1 MDRSGTWKRISRN
14 WGLYL
19 LLLPALVLLI
29 LFAYKPMY
37 GVVIAF
43 KNYKNSLGI
52 LGSPWVD
59 PLFKN
64 FQRFFNS
71 YQCGTTIRNTLR
83 LTVYSLAVG
92 FPIPIILALMINQI
106 TAMRFR
112 RTFQTILYLPHFI
125 STVVMVGLLLI
136 WLSPS
141 SGLVGAFYR
150 LLGKEAPN
158 VMTSASGFPSIYV
171 WSDIWQHAGWDSI
184 VFLAALSSID
194 PTLYEAA
201 TVDGATRWQ
210 KMRYIDLPLLMA
222 TGEEH
227 GEHEQPHQRL
237 PAPEIPPGQG
247 VGRRNIDR
255 KADEGADHG
264 VQDGVAVAHP
274 DVGLVEQFLVA
285 VQCEA
290 YRHEPDVPARH
301 GRRVG
306 KGSDDDKPQGIQNQN
321 QQQEADQ
328 IEHHVKGH
336 VLGLAAHAV
345 PSVGRM
351 ERLFPGRRSH
361 PPSLLTTGWF
371 RPASG

>member
-1 MDRSGTWKRISRN
+1 MNRSGTWKRISRN

-19 LLLPALVLLI
+19 LLLPSLVLLI

-52 LGSPWVD
+52 LESPWAE

-71 YQCGTTIRNTLR
+71 YQCETTIRNTLR
-83 LTVYSLAVG
+83 LSLYSLAVG

-150 LLGKEAPN
+150 LLGKDAPN

-171 WSDIWQHAGWDSI
+171 WSDVWQHAGWDSI

-210 KMRYIDLPLLMA
+210 KMRYIDLPLLMSTACIMLILRAGNLMNVGFEKVFLMQNDLNMSTSEIIA
-222 TGEEH
+222 TYVYKMGLRNSQYAVSTAVNLFNNLINFALLLLVNCVTRKLGET
-227 GEHEQPHQRL
+227 
-237 PAPEIPPGQG
+237 
-247 VGRRNIDR
+247 
-255 KADEGADHG
+255 
-264 VQDGVAVAHP
+264 
-274 DVGLVEQFLVA
+274 
-285 VQCEA
+285 
-290 YRHEPDVPARH
+290 
-301 GRRVG
+301 
-306 KGSDDDKPQGIQNQN
+306 
-321 QQQEADQ
+321 
-328 IEHHVKGH
+328 
-336 VLGLAAHAV
+336 
-345 PSVGRM
+345 
-351 ERLFPGRRSH
+351 
-361 PPSLLTTGWF
+361 SLW
-371 RPASG
+371 

>member
-71 YQCGTTIRNTLR
+71 YQCGATIRNTLR
-83 LTVYSLAVG
+83 LSLYSLAVG

-112 RTFQTILYLPHFI
+112 RAFQTILYLPHFI

-171 WSDIWQHAGWDSI
+171 WSDVWQHSGWDSI

-222 TGEEH
+222 TACIMLILRAGNLMNVGFEKVFLMQNDLNMSTSEIIATYVYKMGLRNSQYAVSTAVNLFNNLVNFVLLLLVNCVTRKLGET
-227 GEHEQPHQRL
+227 
-237 PAPEIPPGQG
+237 
-247 VGRRNIDR
+247 
-255 KADEGADHG
+255 
-264 VQDGVAVAHP
+264 
-274 DVGLVEQFLVA
+274 
-285 VQCEA
+285 
-290 YRHEPDVPARH
+290 
-301 GRRVG
+301 
-306 KGSDDDKPQGIQNQN
+306 S
-321 QQQEADQ
+321 
-328 IEHHVKGH
+328 
-336 VLGLAAHAV
+336 
-345 PSVGRM
+345 
-351 ERLFPGRRSH
+351 LF
-361 PPSLLTTGWF
+361 
-371 RPASG
+371 

>member
-52 LGSPWVD
+52 LGSPWAD

-71 YQCGTTIRNTLR
+71 YQCGATIRNTLR
-83 LTVYSLAVG
+83 LSLYSLAVG

-222 TGEEH
+222 TACIMLILRAGNLMNVGFEKVFLMQNDLNMSTSEIIATYVYKMGLRNSQYAVSTAVNLFNNLINFGLLLLVNCITRKLGET
-227 GEHEQPHQRL
+227 
-237 PAPEIPPGQG
+237 
-247 VGRRNIDR
+247 
-255 KADEGADHG
+255 
-264 VQDGVAVAHP
+264 
-274 DVGLVEQFLVA
+274 
-285 VQCEA
+285 
-290 YRHEPDVPARH
+290 
-301 GRRVG
+301 
-306 KGSDDDKPQGIQNQN
+306 
-321 QQQEADQ
+321 
-328 IEHHVKGH
+328 
-336 VLGLAAHAV
+336 
-345 PSVGRM
+345 
-351 ERLFPGRRSH
+351 
-361 PPSLLTTGWF
+361 SLW
-371 RPASG
+371 

>member
-52 LGSPWVD
+52 LGSPWAE

-71 YQCGTTIRNTLR
+71 YQCEATIRNTLR
-83 LTVYSLAVG
+83 LSLYSLAVG

-150 LLGKEAPN
+150 LLGKDAPN

-171 WSDIWQHAGWDSI
+171 WSDVWQHSGWDSI

-222 TGEEH
+222 TACIMLILRAGNLMNVGFEKVFLMQNDLNMSTSEIIATYVYKMGLRNSQYAVSTAVNLFNNLVNFVLLLLVNCVTRKLGET
-227 GEHEQPHQRL
+227 
-237 PAPEIPPGQG
+237 
-247 VGRRNIDR
+247 
-255 KADEGADHG
+255 
-264 VQDGVAVAHP
+264 
-274 DVGLVEQFLVA
+274 
-285 VQCEA
+285 
-290 YRHEPDVPARH
+290 
-301 GRRVG
+301 
-306 KGSDDDKPQGIQNQN
+306 S
-321 QQQEADQ
+321 
-328 IEHHVKGH
+328 
-336 VLGLAAHAV
+336 
-345 PSVGRM
+345 
-351 ERLFPGRRSH
+351 LF
-361 PPSLLTTGWF
+361 
-371 RPASG
+371 

>member
-52 LGSPWVD
+52 LGSPWAD

-71 YQCGTTIRNTLR
+71 YQCEATIRNTLR
-83 LTVYSLAVG
+83 LSLYSLAVG

-112 RTFQTILYLPHFI
+112 RAFQTILYLPHFI

-150 LLGKEAPN
+150 LLGKDAPN

-171 WSDIWQHAGWDSI
+171 WSDVWQHSGWDSI

-222 TGEEH
+222 TACIMLILRAGNLMNVGFEKVFLMQNDLNMSTSEIIATYVYKMGLRNSQYAVSTAVNLFNNLINFGLLLLVNCITRKLGET
-227 GEHEQPHQRL
+227 
-237 PAPEIPPGQG
+237 
-247 VGRRNIDR
+247 
-255 KADEGADHG
+255 
-264 VQDGVAVAHP
+264 
-274 DVGLVEQFLVA
+274 
-285 VQCEA
+285 
-290 YRHEPDVPARH
+290 
-301 GRRVG
+301 
-306 KGSDDDKPQGIQNQN
+306 
-321 QQQEADQ
+321 
-328 IEHHVKGH
+328 
-336 VLGLAAHAV
+336 
-345 PSVGRM
+345 
-351 ERLFPGRRSH
+351 
-361 PPSLLTTGWF
+361 SLW
-371 RPASG
+371 

>member
-1 MDRSGTWKRISRN
+1 MNRPGTWKRISRN

-19 LLLPALVLLI
+19 LLLPSLVLLI

-52 LGSPWVD
+52 LGSPWAE

-71 YQCGTTIRNTLR
+71 YQCEATIRNTLR
-83 LTVYSLAVG
+83 LSLYSLAVG

-150 LLGKEAPN
+150 LLGKDAPN

-171 WSDIWQHAGWDSI
+171 WSDVWQHSGWDSI

-210 KMRYIDLPLLMA
+210 KMRYIDLPLLMSTACIMLILRAGNLMNVGFEKVFLMQNDLNMSTSEIIA
-222 TGEEH
+222 TYVYKMGLRNSQYAVSTAVNLFNNLVNFVLLLLVNCVTRKLGET
-227 GEHEQPHQRL
+227 
-237 PAPEIPPGQG
+237 
-247 VGRRNIDR
+247 
-255 KADEGADHG
+255 
-264 VQDGVAVAHP
+264 
-274 DVGLVEQFLVA
+274 
-285 VQCEA
+285 
-290 YRHEPDVPARH
+290 
-301 GRRVG
+301 
-306 KGSDDDKPQGIQNQN
+306 S
-321 QQQEADQ
+321 
-328 IEHHVKGH
+328 
-336 VLGLAAHAV
+336 
-345 PSVGRM
+345 
-351 ERLFPGRRSH
+351 LF
-361 PPSLLTTGWF
+361 
-371 RPASG
+371 

>member
-52 LGSPWVD
+52 LGSPWAE

-71 YQCGTTIRNTLR
+71 YQCEATIRNTLR
-83 LTVYSLAVG
+83 LSLYSLAVG

-150 LLGKEAPN
+150 LLGKDAPN

-171 WSDIWQHAGWDSI
+171 WSDVWQHSGWDSI

-210 KMRYIDLPLLMA
+210 KMRYIDLPLLMSTACIMLILRAGNLMNVGFEKVFLMQNDLNMSTSEIIA
-222 TGEEH
+222 TYVYKMGLRNSQYAVSTAVNLFNNLINFGLLLLVNCITRKLGET
-227 GEHEQPHQRL
+227 
-237 PAPEIPPGQG
+237 
-247 VGRRNIDR
+247 
-255 KADEGADHG
+255 
-264 VQDGVAVAHP
+264 
-274 DVGLVEQFLVA
+274 
-285 VQCEA
+285 
-290 YRHEPDVPARH
+290 
-301 GRRVG
+301 
-306 KGSDDDKPQGIQNQN
+306 
-321 QQQEADQ
+321 
-328 IEHHVKGH
+328 
-336 VLGLAAHAV
+336 
-345 PSVGRM
+345 
-351 ERLFPGRRSH
+351 
-361 PPSLLTTGWF
+361 SLW
-371 RPASG
+371 

>member
-1 MDRSGTWKRISRN
+1 MDRSGTWKRIGRN

-71 YQCGTTIRNTLR
+71 YQCGATIRNTLR
-83 LTVYSLAVG
+83 LSLYSLAVG
-92 FPIPIILALMINQI
+92 FPIPILLALMINQI

-112 RTFQTILYLPHFI
+112 RAFQTILYLPHFI

-222 TGEEH
+222 TACIMLILRAGNLMNVGFEKVFLMQNDLNMSTSEIIATYVYKMGLRNSQYAVSTAVNLFNNLINFGLLLLVNCITRKLGET
-227 GEHEQPHQRL
+227 
-237 PAPEIPPGQG
+237 
-247 VGRRNIDR
+247 
-255 KADEGADHG
+255 
-264 VQDGVAVAHP
+264 
-274 DVGLVEQFLVA
+274 
-285 VQCEA
+285 
-290 YRHEPDVPARH
+290 
-301 GRRVG
+301 
-306 KGSDDDKPQGIQNQN
+306 
-321 QQQEADQ
+321 
-328 IEHHVKGH
+328 
-336 VLGLAAHAV
+336 
-345 PSVGRM
+345 
-351 ERLFPGRRSH
+351 
-361 PPSLLTTGWF
+361 SLW
-371 RPASG
+371 

>member
-19 LLLPALVLLI
+19 LLLPSLVLLI

-52 LGSPWVD
+52 LGSPWAE

-71 YQCGTTIRNTLR
+71 YQCEATIRNTLR
-83 LTVYSLAVG
+83 LSLYSLAVG

-150 LLGKEAPN
+150 LLGKDAPN

-171 WSDIWQHAGWDSI
+171 WSDVWQHSGWDSI

-222 TGEEH
+222 TACIMLILRAGNLMNVGFEKVFLMQNDLNMSTSEIIATYVYKMGLRNSQYAVSTAVNLFNNLINFGLLLLVNCVTRKLGET
-227 GEHEQPHQRL
+227 
-237 PAPEIPPGQG
+237 
-247 VGRRNIDR
+247 
-255 KADEGADHG
+255 
-264 VQDGVAVAHP
+264 
-274 DVGLVEQFLVA
+274 
-285 VQCEA
+285 
-290 YRHEPDVPARH
+290 
-301 GRRVG
+301 
-306 KGSDDDKPQGIQNQN
+306 S
-321 QQQEADQ
+321 
-328 IEHHVKGH
+328 
-336 VLGLAAHAV
+336 
-345 PSVGRM
+345 
-351 ERLFPGRRSH
+351 LF
-361 PPSLLTTGWF
+361 
-371 RPASG
+371 

>member
-1 MDRSGTWKRISRN
+1 MNRSGTWKRISRN

-19 LLLPALVLLI
+19 LLLPSLVLLS

-52 LGSPWVD
+52 LGSPWAE

-71 YQCGTTIRNTLR
+71 YQCEATIRNTLR
-83 LTVYSLAVG
+83 LSLYSLAVG

-150 LLGKEAPN
+150 LLGKDAPN

-171 WSDIWQHAGWDSI
+171 WSDVWQHSGWDSI

-201 TVDGATRWQ
+201 MVDGATRWQ
-210 KMRYIDLPLLMA
+210 KMRYIDLPLLMSTACIMLILRAGNLMNVGFEKVFLMQNDLNMSTSEIIA
-222 TGEEH
+222 TYVYKMGLRNGQYAVSTAVNLFNNLVNFVLLLLVNCVTRKLGET
-227 GEHEQPHQRL
+227 
-237 PAPEIPPGQG
+237 
-247 VGRRNIDR
+247 
-255 KADEGADHG
+255 
-264 VQDGVAVAHP
+264 
-274 DVGLVEQFLVA
+274 
-285 VQCEA
+285 
-290 YRHEPDVPARH
+290 
-301 GRRVG
+301 
-306 KGSDDDKPQGIQNQN
+306 S
-321 QQQEADQ
+321 
-328 IEHHVKGH
+328 
-336 VLGLAAHAV
+336 
-345 PSVGRM
+345 
-351 ERLFPGRRSH
+351 LF
-361 PPSLLTTGWF
+361 
-371 RPASG
+371 

>member
-19 LLLPALVLLI
+19 LLLPSLVLLI

-52 LGSPWVD
+52 LGSPWAE

-71 YQCGTTIRNTLR
+71 YQCEATIRNTLR
-83 LTVYSLAVG
+83 LSLYSLAVG

-150 LLGKEAPN
+150 LLGKDAPN

-222 TGEEH
+222 TACIMLILRAGNLMNVGFEKVFLMQNDLNMSTSEIIATYVYKMGLRNSQYAVSTAVNLFNNLVNFVLLLLVNCVTRKLGET
-227 GEHEQPHQRL
+227 
-237 PAPEIPPGQG
+237 
-247 VGRRNIDR
+247 
-255 KADEGADHG
+255 
-264 VQDGVAVAHP
+264 
-274 DVGLVEQFLVA
+274 
-285 VQCEA
+285 
-290 YRHEPDVPARH
+290 
-301 GRRVG
+301 
-306 KGSDDDKPQGIQNQN
+306 S
-321 QQQEADQ
+321 
-328 IEHHVKGH
+328 
-336 VLGLAAHAV
+336 
-345 PSVGRM
+345 
-351 ERLFPGRRSH
+351 LF
-361 PPSLLTTGWF
+361 
-371 RPASG
+371 

>member
-1 MDRSGTWKRISRN
+1 MNRSGTWKRISRN

-19 LLLPALVLLI
+19 LLLPSLVLLI

-52 LGSPWVD
+52 LGSPWAE

-71 YQCGTTIRNTLR
+71 YQCEATIRNTLR
-83 LTVYSLAVG
+83 LSLYSLAVG

-150 LLGKEAPN
+150 LLGKDAPN

-210 KMRYIDLPLLMA
+210 KMRYIDLPLLMSTACIMLILRAGNLMNVGFEKVFLMQNDLNMSTSEIIA
-222 TGEEH
+222 TYVYKMGLRNSQYAVSTAVNLFNNLVNFVLLLLVNCVTRKLGET
-227 GEHEQPHQRL
+227 
-237 PAPEIPPGQG
+237 
-247 VGRRNIDR
+247 
-255 KADEGADHG
+255 
-264 VQDGVAVAHP
+264 
-274 DVGLVEQFLVA
+274 
-285 VQCEA
+285 
-290 YRHEPDVPARH
+290 
-301 GRRVG
+301 
-306 KGSDDDKPQGIQNQN
+306 S
-321 QQQEADQ
+321 
-328 IEHHVKGH
+328 
-336 VLGLAAHAV
+336 
-345 PSVGRM
+345 
-351 ERLFPGRRSH
+351 LF
-361 PPSLLTTGWF
+361 
-371 RPASG
+371 

>member
-52 LGSPWVD
+52 LGSPWAD

-71 YQCGTTIRNTLR
+71 YQCGATIRNTLR
-83 LTVYSLAVG
+83 LSLYSLAVG

-112 RTFQTILYLPHFI
+112 RGFQTILYLPHFI

-222 TGEEH
+222 TACIMLILRAGNLMNVGFEKVFLMQNDLNMSTSEIIATYVYKMGLRNSQYAVSTAVNLFNNLINFGLLLLVNCITRKLGET
-227 GEHEQPHQRL
+227 
-237 PAPEIPPGQG
+237 
-247 VGRRNIDR
+247 
-255 KADEGADHG
+255 
-264 VQDGVAVAHP
+264 
-274 DVGLVEQFLVA
+274 
-285 VQCEA
+285 
-290 YRHEPDVPARH
+290 
-301 GRRVG
+301 
-306 KGSDDDKPQGIQNQN
+306 
-321 QQQEADQ
+321 
-328 IEHHVKGH
+328 
-336 VLGLAAHAV
+336 
-345 PSVGRM
+345 
-351 ERLFPGRRSH
+351 
-361 PPSLLTTGWF
+361 SLW
-371 RPASG
+371 

>member
-1 MDRSGTWKRISRN
+1 MERSGTWKRISRN

-71 YQCGTTIRNTLR
+71 YQCGATIRNTLR
-83 LTVYSLAVG
+83 LSLYSLAVG

-112 RTFQTILYLPHFI
+112 RAFQTILYLPHFI

-222 TGEEH
+222 TACIMLILRAGNLMNVGFEKVFLMQNDLNMSTSEIIATYVYKMGLRNSQYAVSTAVNLFNNLINFGLLLLVNCITRKLGET
-227 GEHEQPHQRL
+227 
-237 PAPEIPPGQG
+237 
-247 VGRRNIDR
+247 
-255 KADEGADHG
+255 
-264 VQDGVAVAHP
+264 
-274 DVGLVEQFLVA
+274 
-285 VQCEA
+285 
-290 YRHEPDVPARH
+290 
-301 GRRVG
+301 
-306 KGSDDDKPQGIQNQN
+306 
-321 QQQEADQ
+321 
-328 IEHHVKGH
+328 
-336 VLGLAAHAV
+336 
-345 PSVGRM
+345 
-351 ERLFPGRRSH
+351 
-361 PPSLLTTGWF
+361 SLW
-371 RPASG
+371 

>member
-1 MDRSGTWKRISRN
+1 MNRSGTWKRISRN

-19 LLLPALVLLI
+19 LLLPSLVLLI

-52 LGSPWVD
+52 LGSPWAD

-71 YQCGTTIRNTLR
+71 YQCEATIRNTLR
-83 LTVYSLAVG
+83 LSLYSLAVG

-150 LLGKEAPN
+150 LLGKDAPN

-171 WSDIWQHAGWDSI
+171 WSDVWQHSGWDSI

-210 KMRYIDLPLLMA
+210 KMRYIDLPLLMSTA
-222 TGEEH
+222 CIMLILRAGN
-227 GEHEQPHQRL
+227 L
-237 PAPEIPPGQG
+237 MN
-247 VGRRNIDR
+247 VGFEKVFLMQNDLNISASEVISTYVYR
-255 KADEGADHG
+255 T
-264 VQDGVAVAHP
+264 
-274 DVGLVEQFLVA
+274 GLVQNDFSFSTAAGLFNSVVNSTILITA
-285 VQCEA
+285 NIISKK
-290 YRHEPDVPARH
+290 
-301 GRRVG
+301 VG
-306 KGSDDDKPQGIQNQN
+306 KI
-321 QQQEADQ
+321 
-328 IEHHVKGH
+328 
-336 VLGLAAHAV
+336 GL
-345 PSVGRM
+345 
-351 ERLFPGRRSH
+351 
-361 PPSLLTTGWF
+361 W
-371 RPASG
+371 

>member
-1 MDRSGTWKRISRN
+1 MNRSGTWKRISRN

-19 LLLPALVLLI
+19 LLLPSLVLLI

-52 LGSPWVD
+52 LGSPWAE

-71 YQCGTTIRNTLR
+71 YQCEATIRNTLR
-83 LTVYSLAVG
+83 LSLYSLAVG

-150 LLGKEAPN
+150 LLGKDAPN
-158 VMTSASGFPSIYV
+158 VMTSASGFPSLYV
-171 WSDIWQHAGWDSI
+171 GSAVGQHSGWESI

-210 KMRYIDLPLLMA
+210 KMRYIDLPLLMSTACIMLILRAGNLMNVGFEKVFLMQNDLNMSTSEIIA
-222 TGEEH
+222 TYVYKMGLRNSQYAVSTAVNLFNNLVNFVLLLLVNCVTRKLGET
-227 GEHEQPHQRL
+227 
-237 PAPEIPPGQG
+237 
-247 VGRRNIDR
+247 
-255 KADEGADHG
+255 
-264 VQDGVAVAHP
+264 
-274 DVGLVEQFLVA
+274 
-285 VQCEA
+285 
-290 YRHEPDVPARH
+290 
-301 GRRVG
+301 
-306 KGSDDDKPQGIQNQN
+306 S
-321 QQQEADQ
+321 
-328 IEHHVKGH
+328 
-336 VLGLAAHAV
+336 
-345 PSVGRM
+345 
-351 ERLFPGRRSH
+351 LF
-361 PPSLLTTGWF
+361 
-371 RPASG
+371 

>member
-52 LGSPWVD
+52 LGSPWAD

-71 YQCGTTIRNTLR
+71 YQCGATIRNTLR
-83 LTVYSLAVG
+83 LSLYSLAVG

-150 LLGKEAPN
+150 LLGKDAPN

-194 PTLYEAA
+194 PTLYKAA

-222 TGEEH
+222 TACIMLILRAGNLMNVGFEKVFLMQNDLNMSTSEIIATYVYKMGLRNSQYAVSTAVNLFNNLINFGLLLLVNCITRKLGET
-227 GEHEQPHQRL
+227 
-237 PAPEIPPGQG
+237 
-247 VGRRNIDR
+247 
-255 KADEGADHG
+255 
-264 VQDGVAVAHP
+264 
-274 DVGLVEQFLVA
+274 
-285 VQCEA
+285 
-290 YRHEPDVPARH
+290 
-301 GRRVG
+301 
-306 KGSDDDKPQGIQNQN
+306 
-321 QQQEADQ
+321 
-328 IEHHVKGH
+328 
-336 VLGLAAHAV
+336 
-345 PSVGRM
+345 
-351 ERLFPGRRSH
+351 
-361 PPSLLTTGWF
+361 SLW
-371 RPASG
+371 

>member
-52 LGSPWVD
+52 LGSPWAE

-71 YQCGTTIRNTLR
+71 YQCETTIRNTLR
-83 LTVYSLAVG
+83 LSLYSLAVG

-150 LLGKEAPN
+150 LLGKDAPN

-222 TGEEH
+222 TACIMLILRAGNLMNVGFEKVFLMQNDLNMSTSEIIATYVYKMGLRNSQYAVSTAVNLFNNLVNFVLLLLVNCVTRKLGET
-227 GEHEQPHQRL
+227 
-237 PAPEIPPGQG
+237 
-247 VGRRNIDR
+247 
-255 KADEGADHG
+255 
-264 VQDGVAVAHP
+264 
-274 DVGLVEQFLVA
+274 
-285 VQCEA
+285 
-290 YRHEPDVPARH
+290 
-301 GRRVG
+301 
-306 KGSDDDKPQGIQNQN
+306 S
-321 QQQEADQ
+321 
-328 IEHHVKGH
+328 
-336 VLGLAAHAV
+336 
-345 PSVGRM
+345 
-351 ERLFPGRRSH
+351 LF
-361 PPSLLTTGWF
+361 
-371 RPASG
+371 

>member
-1 MDRSGTWKRISRN
+1 MNRSGTWKRISRN

-19 LLLPALVLLI
+19 LLLPSLVLLI

-52 LGSPWVD
+52 LGSPWAE

-71 YQCGTTIRNTLR
+71 YQCEATIRNTLR
-83 LTVYSLAVG
+83 LSLYSLAVG

-150 LLGKEAPN
+150 LLGKDAPN

-171 WSDIWQHAGWDSI
+171 WSDVWQHSGWDSI

-222 TGEEH
+222 TACIMLILRAGN
-227 GEHEQPHQRL
+227 L
-237 PAPEIPPGQG
+237 MN
-247 VGRRNIDR
+247 VGFEKVFLMQNPLNQTKSEVIATYVYKMGLKSSQYAVSTAVNLFNNVINFALLMLVNGITR
-255 KADEGADHG
+255 K
-264 VQDGVAVAHP
+264 
-274 DVGLVEQFLVA
+274 
-285 VQCEA
+285 
-290 YRHEPDVPARH
+290 
-301 GRRVG
+301 
-306 KGSDDDKPQGIQNQN
+306 
-321 QQQEADQ
+321 
-328 IEHHVKGH
+328 
-336 VLGLAAHAV
+336 LGDT
-345 PSVGRM
+345 
-351 ERLFPGRRSH
+351 
-361 PPSLLTTGWF
+361 SLW
-371 RPASG
+371 

>member
-19 LLLPALVLLI
+19 LLLPSLVLLI

-52 LGSPWVD
+52 LGSPWAE

-71 YQCGTTIRNTLR
+71 YQCEATIRNTLR
-83 LTVYSLAVG
+83 LSLYSLAVG

-150 LLGKEAPN
+150 LLGKDAPN

-171 WSDIWQHAGWDSI
+171 WSDVWQHSGWDSL

-210 KMRYIDLPLLMA
+210 KMRYIDLPLLMSTACIMLILRAGNLMNVGFEKVFLMQNDLNMSTSEIIA
-222 TGEEH
+222 TYVYKMGLRNSQYAVSTAVNLFNNLVNFVLLLLVNCVTRKLGET
-227 GEHEQPHQRL
+227 
-237 PAPEIPPGQG
+237 
-247 VGRRNIDR
+247 
-255 KADEGADHG
+255 
-264 VQDGVAVAHP
+264 
-274 DVGLVEQFLVA
+274 
-285 VQCEA
+285 
-290 YRHEPDVPARH
+290 
-301 GRRVG
+301 
-306 KGSDDDKPQGIQNQN
+306 S
-321 QQQEADQ
+321 
-328 IEHHVKGH
+328 
-336 VLGLAAHAV
+336 
-345 PSVGRM
+345 
-351 ERLFPGRRSH
+351 LF
-361 PPSLLTTGWF
+361 
-371 RPASG
+371 

>member
-19 LLLPALVLLI
+19 LPLPALVLLI

-52 LGSPWVD
+52 LGSPWAD

-71 YQCGTTIRNTLR
+71 YQCGATIRNTLR
-83 LTVYSLAVG
+83 LSLYSLAVG

-112 RTFQTILYLPHFI
+112 RAFQTILYLPHFI

-222 TGEEH
+222 TACIMLILRAGNLMNVGFEKVFLMQNDLNMSTSEIIATYVYKMGLRNSQYAVSTAVNLFNNLINFGLLLLVNCITRKLGET
-227 GEHEQPHQRL
+227 
-237 PAPEIPPGQG
+237 
-247 VGRRNIDR
+247 
-255 KADEGADHG
+255 
-264 VQDGVAVAHP
+264 
-274 DVGLVEQFLVA
+274 
-285 VQCEA
+285 
-290 YRHEPDVPARH
+290 
-301 GRRVG
+301 
-306 KGSDDDKPQGIQNQN
+306 
-321 QQQEADQ
+321 
-328 IEHHVKGH
+328 
-336 VLGLAAHAV
+336 
-345 PSVGRM
+345 
-351 ERLFPGRRSH
+351 
-361 PPSLLTTGWF
+361 SLW
-371 RPASG
+371 

>member
-1 MDRSGTWKRISRN
+1 MNSSGTWKRISRN

-19 LLLPALVLLI
+19 LLLPSLVLLI

-52 LGSPWVD
+52 LGSPWAE

-71 YQCGTTIRNTLR
+71 YQCEATIRNTLR
-83 LTVYSLAVG
+83 LSLYSLAVG

-150 LLGKEAPN
+150 LLGKDAPN
-158 VMTSASGFPSIYV
+158 VMTSAFGFPSIYV
-171 WSDIWQHAGWDSI
+171 WSDVWQHSGWDSI

-201 TVDGATRWQ
+201 MVDGATRWQ
-210 KMRYIDLPLLMA
+210 KMRNIDLPLLMA
-222 TGEEH
+222 TACIMLILRAGNLMNVGFEKVFLMQNDLNMSTSEIIATYVYKMGLRNNQYAVSTAVNLFNNLVNFVLLLLVNCVTRKLGET
-227 GEHEQPHQRL
+227 
-237 PAPEIPPGQG
+237 
-247 VGRRNIDR
+247 
-255 KADEGADHG
+255 
-264 VQDGVAVAHP
+264 
-274 DVGLVEQFLVA
+274 
-285 VQCEA
+285 
-290 YRHEPDVPARH
+290 
-301 GRRVG
+301 
-306 KGSDDDKPQGIQNQN
+306 S
-321 QQQEADQ
+321 
-328 IEHHVKGH
+328 
-336 VLGLAAHAV
+336 
-345 PSVGRM
+345 
-351 ERLFPGRRSH
+351 LF
-361 PPSLLTTGWF
+361 
-371 RPASG
+371 

>member
-52 LGSPWVD
+52 LGSPWAD

-71 YQCGTTIRNTLR
+71 YQCETTIRNTLR
-83 LTVYSLAVG
+83 LSLYSLAVG

-150 LLGKEAPN
+150 LLGKDAPN

-171 WSDIWQHAGWDSI
+171 WSDVWQHSGWDSI

-210 KMRYIDLPLLMA
+210 KMRYIDLPLLMSTACIMLILRAGNLMNVGFEKVFLMQNDLNMSTSEIIA
-222 TGEEH
+222 TYVYKMGLRNSQYAVSTAVNLFNNLVNFVLLLLVNCVTRKLGET
-227 GEHEQPHQRL
+227 
-237 PAPEIPPGQG
+237 
-247 VGRRNIDR
+247 
-255 KADEGADHG
+255 
-264 VQDGVAVAHP
+264 
-274 DVGLVEQFLVA
+274 
-285 VQCEA
+285 
-290 YRHEPDVPARH
+290 
-301 GRRVG
+301 
-306 KGSDDDKPQGIQNQN
+306 S
-321 QQQEADQ
+321 
-328 IEHHVKGH
+328 
-336 VLGLAAHAV
+336 
-345 PSVGRM
+345 
-351 ERLFPGRRSH
+351 LF
-361 PPSLLTTGWF
+361 
-371 RPASG
+371 

>member
-1 MDRSGTWKRISRN
+1 MNRSGTWKRISRN

-19 LLLPALVLLI
+19 LLLPSLVLLI

-52 LGSPWVD
+52 LGSPWAD

-71 YQCGTTIRNTLR
+71 YQCEATIRNTLR
-83 LTVYSLAVG
+83 LSLYSLAVG

-141 SGLVGAFYR
+141 NGLVGAFYR
-150 LLGKEAPN
+150 LLGKDAPN

-171 WSDIWQHAGWDSI
+171 WSDVWQHSGWDSI

-210 KMRYIDLPLLMA
+210 KMRYIDLPLLMSTACIMLILRAGNLMNVGFEKVFLMQNDLNMSTSEIIA
-222 TGEEH
+222 TYVYKMGLRNSQYAVSTAVNLFNNLVNFVLLLLVNCVTRKLGET
-227 GEHEQPHQRL
+227 
-237 PAPEIPPGQG
+237 
-247 VGRRNIDR
+247 
-255 KADEGADHG
+255 
-264 VQDGVAVAHP
+264 
-274 DVGLVEQFLVA
+274 
-285 VQCEA
+285 
-290 YRHEPDVPARH
+290 
-301 GRRVG
+301 
-306 KGSDDDKPQGIQNQN
+306 S
-321 QQQEADQ
+321 
-328 IEHHVKGH
+328 
-336 VLGLAAHAV
+336 
-345 PSVGRM
+345 
-351 ERLFPGRRSH
+351 LF
-361 PPSLLTTGWF
+361 
-371 RPASG
+371 

>member
-71 YQCGTTIRNTLR
+71 YQCGATIRNTLR
-83 LTVYSLAVG
+83 LSLYSLAVG
-92 FPIPIILALMINQI
+92 FPIPILLALMINQI
-106 TAMRFR
+106 TAMLFR
-112 RTFQTILYLPHFI
+112 RAFQTILYLPHFI

-150 LLGKEAPN
+150 LLGKDAPN

-222 TGEEH
+222 TACIMLILRAGNLMNVGFEKVFLMQNDLNMSTSEIIATYVYKMGLRNSQYAVSTAVNLFNNLINFGLLLLVNCITRKLGET
-227 GEHEQPHQRL
+227 
-237 PAPEIPPGQG
+237 
-247 VGRRNIDR
+247 
-255 KADEGADHG
+255 
-264 VQDGVAVAHP
+264 
-274 DVGLVEQFLVA
+274 
-285 VQCEA
+285 
-290 YRHEPDVPARH
+290 
-301 GRRVG
+301 
-306 KGSDDDKPQGIQNQN
+306 
-321 QQQEADQ
+321 
-328 IEHHVKGH
+328 
-336 VLGLAAHAV
+336 
-345 PSVGRM
+345 
-351 ERLFPGRRSH
+351 
-361 PPSLLTTGWF
+361 SLW
-371 RPASG
+371 